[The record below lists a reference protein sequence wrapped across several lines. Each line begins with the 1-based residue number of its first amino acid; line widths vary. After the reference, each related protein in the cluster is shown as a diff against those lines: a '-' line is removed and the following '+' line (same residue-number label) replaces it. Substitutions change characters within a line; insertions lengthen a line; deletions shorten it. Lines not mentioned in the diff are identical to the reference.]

1 MCETLKKAIVMACA
15 VPALTVCF
23 FAMTEEGETVV
34 RLRCAEGVSPSRR
47 HEISACVAKWRDV
60 RDEHRYTALPLMMGA
75 FTSLVAA
82 GLTAAGLERRQ
93 RTRDNG
99 GGKAS

>member
-1 MCETLKKAIVMACA
+1 MAWA

-23 FAMTEEGETVV
+23 FAMTEEVEAVV

-47 HEISACVAKWRDV
+47 HEISACVAKWRGV
-60 RDEHRYTALPLMMGA
+60 RDEHRYSAMQLTMGA
-75 FTSLVAA
+75 FTSLSVA

-93 RTRDNG
+93 RARDNG